1 MAPTRDDG
9 DQVDLDSLRRRGLCC
24 VWALYALYFAAVF
37 SAILAST
44 GGGLV
49 AAPRAAFW
57 DRPVL
62 DQFRF
67 IALRA
72 AANNLPDLLS
82 VALYMKMTRH
92 YMSSSVHPAQ
102 AEQEDSVDDLG
113 SINSAVFPAEAW
125 PAPPQLP
132 PPPQQQ
138 QDQQQES
145 FAKVMRILRLHAA
158 TSLLDVLAAALIFIR
173 ARAARLVVAYH
184 VMLALALWLP
194 LYIVKTS
201 FKQMDRMAETFCRLV
216 C

>member
-9 DQVDLDSLRRRGLCC
+9 DQVDLDSLRRRGLFC

-62 DQFRF
+62 DQFRHLV
-67 IALRA
+67 LRA

-92 YMSSSVHPAQ
+92 YKSSSVHPAQ

-125 PAPPQLP
+125 PAPPQQQQQ
-132 PPPQQQ
+132 QQQ

-184 VMLALALWLP
+184 VMLALTLWLP